1 MTVFGIMGC
10 MALLICGFAI
20 KDSVHALSP
29 MQYGDIYRYD
39 ALAITGPNS
48 FKECE
53 TLLEGSE
60 EVSSIQEVA
69 VDSITLTSN
78 GDDESL
84 QLFVLPDGADLSPYV
99 SLKKR

>member
-1 MTVFGIMGC
+1 MT
-10 MALLICGFAI
+10 
-20 KDSVHALSP
+20 
-29 MQYGDIYRYD
+29 
-39 ALAITGPNS
+39 ALAITNPSN

-69 VDSITLTSN
+69 VDSVTLTSN

-84 QLFVLPDGADLSPYV
+84 QLFVLPDDADLSP
-99 SLKKR
+99 LRFTQKR